1 MKKIICILLS
11 ALMLFSFTA
20 CSGINKNIKQLN
32 LDGEMLDEDEF
43 YDFFEEFEET
53 YADWLED
60 NEGIAKE
67 QSYKISMEMYTAVES
82 DESNIEMGVSVS
94 GKIIKSE
101 FEFKNRFKLDYSI
114 NMKGTYENEDGDDV
128 EVKANLTET
137 ITYVEGVTYFKL
149 KGSITNDENTTK
161 INVKTVYGDALE
173 EIVDEKIG
181 NMDMGD
187 ISILPQYNDNEFA
200 QSLYFELENAVDSIL
215 YMYEDEDSSEF
226 YVFENGFACQTEKES
241 DFGDAFGQASIK
253 YDPETMTVKTYEQ
266 FVQYE
271 MDLDDYST
279 VSIMKLKTTTCWFA
293 SISKPSNVAEYYSYF
308 K

>member
-43 YDFFEEFEET
+43 YDFIDEFEET
-53 YADWLED
+53 YEDWLED

-67 QSYKISMEMYTAVES
+67 QSYKVTMEMYTTVES
-82 DESNIEMGVSVS
+82 DEANIEMGVSVS

-101 FEFKNRFKLDYSI
+101 FEFNNRFKLDYSI

-137 ITYVEGVTYFKL
+137 ITHVEGVTYFKI
-149 KGSITNDENTTK
+149 KGTTTDDGNTTK
-161 INVKTVYGDALE
+161 INVKTVYDDALE
-173 EIVDEKIG
+173 DIVGEIIG
-181 NMDMGD
+181 DMGMFD
-187 ISILPQYNDNEFA
+187 ISMLPEFIE
-200 QSLYFELENAVDSIL
+200 FGNAVESIL
-215 YMYEDEDSSEF
+215 DMYEDEDSSEF
-226 YVFENGFACQTEKES
+226 YVFENGFACQTEMES

-253 YDPETMTVKTYEQ
+253 YDPETMTVKTFEE
-266 FVQYE
+266 FVQSEIDY
-271 MDLDDYST
+271 DDYST
-279 VSIMKLKTTTCWFA
+279 VSIMKLKITTCWFA